1 MRVQKCLWKAL
12 FPCWWDVRF
21 FFVAVA
27 FRAKVGGDCNS
38 DSAEVPW
45 TIQGRHD
52 IHYLFVWWLWFK
64 FDIPSGMTR
73 NILYWECNG
82 NSKTSICPLRI
93 VLKPV
98 SEPHTHIPR
107 TILYTNWKKNVKKS
121 PFLPKR
127 KHLKV
132 GTSRKEKNVKRRKQN
147 LKLAGSSALATWHS
161 KRWLSLSQTTKPI
174 TSFHY
179 LSKQCKICTSDGI
192 VYTFLNQKKKQS
204 N

>member
-12 FPCWWDVRF
+12 FPCWWDVLF
-21 FFVAVA
+21 FCCCCIP
-27 FRAKVGGDCNS
+27 G
-38 DSAEVPW
+38 
-45 TIQGRHD
+45 QGRWRLQFWFSWSTLNNPRSTW
-52 IHYLFVWWLWFK
+52 YTLFVRVVVVVQIWYHRQYSQKYSLLRMQWQFINIKLPFK
-64 FDIPSGMTR
+64 KYNETGQWTSHSYPS
-73 NILYWECNG
+73 N
-82 NSKTSICPLRI
+82 NSIYK
-93 VLKPV
+93 LK
-98 SEPHTHIPR
+98 
-107 TILYTNWKKNVKKS
+107 KKNVKKS

-179 LSKQCKICTSDGI
+179 LSKQCKICPSDGI
-192 VYTFLNQKKKQS
+192 VHS
-204 N
+204 